1 MLQLEN
7 EHEFACNGN
16 ENAYFLIGRSWP
28 HVCWSVGPGRKHL
41 NSYHLT
47 WKGVYPHDVTPPND
61 WGDSWPSIPSRPSSH
76 FVDNFNFNSN
86 GSAYF
91 PRSYLHHIHAK
102 VYADPRILLHR
113 CILGNIAQIDWR
125 LDQDTH
131 PSLKRWGNAT
141 VWALR
146 NPEGYSSFPFPP
158 HQKKSN

>member
-1 MLQLEN
+1 MRRKWK
-7 EHEFACNGN
+7 CI
-16 ENAYFLIGRSWP
+16 FLDGKVLTTCLLIS
-28 HVCWSVGPGRKHL
+28 GPGRKHL

-61 WGDSWPSIPSRPSSH
+61 WGDSWPSIPSRPSFH
-76 FVDNFNFNSN
+76 FVDNFNFNSY

-91 PRSYLHHIHAK
+91 PRWYLHHVHAK
-102 VYADPRILLHR
+102 GYADPRIFPHR

-131 PSLKRWGNAT
+131 PSLKRRGNTT

-146 NPEGYSSFPFPP
+146 NPEVYSSFPFPP
-158 HQKKSN
+158 RPRKKSN